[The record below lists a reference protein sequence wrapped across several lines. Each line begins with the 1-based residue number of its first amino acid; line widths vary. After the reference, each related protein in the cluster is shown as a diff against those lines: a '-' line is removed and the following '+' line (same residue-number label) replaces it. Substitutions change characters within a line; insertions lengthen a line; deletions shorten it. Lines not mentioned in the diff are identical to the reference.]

1 MRRRVGALLRDRRAV
16 EVSVS
21 GRNPL
26 YKVSLSLVFVLW
38 GLIFLFSLW
47 FIRGDGCQG
56 SVLLPDGVSTSNES
70 TLESNK
76 DSDVLYEPSKGETDC
91 TSHLN
96 DSCSIDATSHDVL
109 YEPLKGETDCTSR
122 LNDSCSID
130 STSQA
135 SDNEMLSSEESS
147 SHVQAATGLPEA
159 ESSSTGVKSESKP
172 LKGDISSDT
181 VLLGLEEFKSR
192 VFTSRTKDETGQAGN
207 TIHRVE
213 PGGAEYNYASASKGA
228 KVLAFNKEAKGASN
242 ILGKDKDKYLRNP
255 CSAEEKFVVIELSE
269 ETLVVT
275 IEIANFEHHSSNLKE
290 FELHGSLVYP
300 TDVWFKLGNFTAPN
314 AKHAH
319 RFVLKDPKWVRYL
332 KLNLLTHYGSEFYC
346 TLSTV
351 EVYGMDAVEMMLEDL
366 ISAQHKPSISDEAT
380 IDKRVTPS
388 QPGSNDVGQQHRR
401 ESQSLANEESDDDD
415 VVLELSKSNIP
426 DPVEE
431 SHHQQ
436 PGRMPGDTV
445 LKILTQKVR
454 SLDRSLSVLERYLED
469 STSKYGSIF
478 KEFDKDIG
486 NNGLLIEKTR
496 EDIRNILQIQDS
508 TDKDLHDLISWKSTV
523 SLQLD
528 GLQRHNAILRSEI
541 ERVQKNQTFLENKGI
556 VVFVVCIIFS
566 WFAILRLFLH
576 IVVRV
581 RERTNSS
588 RKFCCISPSW
598 YLLLLSCCIIL
609 FIQSL

>member
-1 MRRRVGALLRDRRAV
+1 MRKPVGALLHDRRAV
-16 EVSVS
+16 QVPIS
-21 GRNPL
+21 GRNHL
-26 YKVSLSLVFVLW
+26 YKVSISLVFILW
-38 GLIFLFSLW
+38 GLVFLFSLW
-47 FIRGDGCQG
+47 FSHGVGCQEE
-56 SVLLPDGVSTSNES
+56 SILLPDGVSTTNES
-70 TLESNK
+70 KLENNK
-76 DSDVLYEPSKGETDC
+76 DSDVLREPPNGESHC
-91 TSHLN
+91 TIHLN
-96 DSCSIDATSHDVL
+96 NSCSINA
-109 YEPLKGETDCTSR
+109 
-122 LNDSCSID
+122 
-130 STSQA
+130 STPG
-135 SDNEMLSSEESS
+135 SDNEVLSSEESS
-147 SHVQAATGLPEA
+147 SHIQATTRLPEDG
-159 ESSSTGVKSESKP
+159 SSSTRVKPESKP
-172 LKGDISSDT
+172 PKGDISSDT

-192 VFTSRTKDETGQAGN
+192 AFVSQGKSETGQAGN
-207 TIHRVE
+207 TIHRLE

-290 FELHGSLVYP
+290 FEVHGSLVYP

-332 KLNLLTHYGSEFYC
+332 KLNFLTHYGSEFYC

-380 IDKRVTPS
+380 HDKRVIPS
-388 QPGSNDVGQQHRR
+388 QPGPIDEVSHRR
-401 ESQSLANEESDDDD
+401 ELQSVANEEGDDGVDI
-415 VVLELSKSNIP
+415 ELSKSNTP
-426 DPVEE
+426 EPVEE

-454 SLDRSLSVLERYLED
+454 SLDLSLSVLERYLED
-469 STSKYGSIF
+469 LTSKYGNIF

-486 NNGLLIEKTR
+486 NNNLLIEKTQA
-496 EDIRNILQIQDS
+496 DIRNILKIQDT
-508 TDKDLHDLISWKSTV
+508 TDKDLRDLISWKSMV

-528 GLQRHNAILRSEI
+528 GLQRHNSILRSEI
-541 ERVQKNQTFLENKGI
+541 ERVQKNQISLENKGI
-556 VVFVVCIIFS
+556 VVFLVCLIFS
-566 WFAILRLFLH
+566 SLAIFRLFLH
-576 IVVRV
+576 IVLRV
-581 RERTNSS
+581 YERTNNS

>member
-1 MRRRVGALLRDRRAV
+1 MRRPVGALLRDRRAV
-16 EVSVS
+16 QVPTS
-21 GRNPL
+21 GRTHL
-26 YKVSLSLVFVLW
+26 YKVSLSLVFILW

-47 FIRGDGCQG
+47 FSRGDGCQEG
-56 SVLLPDGVSTSNES
+56 SILLPADISTSNES
-70 TLESNK
+70 KLENNE
-76 DSDVLYEPSKGETDC
+76 DSDVLYEPPKGETDS
-91 TSHLN
+91 TIQLN
-96 DSCSIDATSHDVL
+96 DSCSIDATS
-109 YEPLKGETDCTSR
+109 PGS
-122 LNDSCSID
+122 DSEI
-130 STSQA
+130 
-135 SDNEMLSSEESS
+135 LSSEESS
-147 SHVQAATGLPEA
+147 SHIRAATRLSEA

-172 LKGDISSDT
+172 LKGDTLSDA

-192 VFTSRTKDETGQAGN
+192 AFISRSKSETGQAGN

-242 ILGKDKDKYLRNP
+242 ILGRDKDKYLRNP

-290 FELHGSLVYP
+290 FEVHGSLVYP

-332 KLNLLTHYGSEFYC
+332 KLNFLTHYGSEFYC

-351 EVYGMDAVEMMLEDL
+351 GVYGMDAVEMMLEDL
-366 ISAQHKPSISDEAT
+366 ISAQHKPSISEEAT
-380 IDKRVTPS
+380 TDKRVIPS
-388 QPGSNDVGQQHRR
+388 QPGPNDEGQQHGR
-401 ESQSLANEESDDDD
+401 ELQSPANEESDDD
-415 VVLELSKSNIP
+415 VLELTKSNIR

-454 SLDRSLSVLERYLED
+454 SLDLSLSVLERYLED
-469 STSKYGSIF
+469 LTSKYGNIF
-478 KEFDKDIG
+478 KEFDKDIE
-486 NNGLLIEKTR
+486 NNDLLIENTQ
-496 EDIRNILQIQDS
+496 EDIRNILKIQDS
-508 TDKDLHDLISWKSTV
+508 TDKDLRDLISWKSIV

-528 GLQRHNAILRSEI
+528 SLQRHNSILRSEI
-541 ERVQKNQTFLENKGI
+541 ERVQKNHTYLENKGI
-556 VVFVVCIIFS
+556 VVFLVCLIFS
-566 WFAILRLFLH
+566 AFAIFRLFLH
-576 IVVRV
+576 IVLRV
-581 RERTNSS
+581 YERGNNSRE
-588 RKFCCISPSW
+588 FCCISPSW

>member
-1 MRRRVGALLRDRRAV
+1 MRRRIGALLCNRRAV
-16 EVSVS
+16 QVPTS
-21 GRNPL
+21 GRNHL
-26 YKVSLSLVFVLW
+26 YKVSLSLVFILW

-47 FIRGDGCQG
+47 FSRGDGCQG
-56 SVLLPDGVSTSNES
+56 SGLHPAGVSTSNES
-70 TLESNK
+70 KFENNK
-76 DSDVLYEPSKGETDC
+76 DSDFLDVSPKGETDS

-96 DSCSIDATSHDVL
+96 DSCSNDATTR
-109 YEPLKGETDCTSR
+109 G
-122 LNDSCSID
+122 
-130 STSQA
+130 
-135 SDNEMLSSEESS
+135 SDNEILSSEERSS
-147 SHVQAATGLPEA
+147 DIRVAARSPEA
-159 ESSSTGVKSESKP
+159 ETSSPGVKSESDS
-172 LKGDISSDT
+172 LKGDISSNT

-192 VFTSRTKDETGQAGN
+192 AYTSRSKSETGQAGN

-228 KVLAFNKEAKGASN
+228 KVLSFNKEAKGASN
-242 ILGKDKDKYLRNP
+242 VLGRDEDKYLRNP

-300 TDVWFKLGNFTAPN
+300 TDFWFKLGNFTAPN

-319 RFVLKDPKWVRYL
+319 RFALKDPKWVRYL
-332 KLNLLTHYGSEFYC
+332 KLNFLTHYGSEFYC

-366 ISAQHKPSISDEAT
+366 VSAQHKPSISDEAT
-380 IDKRVTPS
+380 VDKRVISS
-388 QPGSNDVGQQHRR
+388 QPGSNDEGRHDR
-401 ESQSLANEESDDDD
+401 ELQSLTTGESDD
-415 VVLELSKSNIP
+415 LISELSKSNIP

-431 SHHQQ
+431 SHHQQTGNQQ

-454 SLDRSLSVLERYLED
+454 SLDLSLSVLERYLED
-469 STSKYGSIF
+469 LTSKYGNIF

-486 NNGLLIEKTR
+486 NNDLLIEKVR
-496 EDIRNILQIQDS
+496 EDIRSILNIQES
-508 TDKDLHDLISWKSTV
+508 TDKDVRDLISWKSIV

-541 ERVQKNQTFLENKGI
+541 EKVKKNQASLENKGI
-556 VVFVVCIIFS
+556 VVFVVCLIFS
-566 WFAILRLFLH
+566 SFAIIRLFLH
-576 IVVRV
+576 IAVRLI
-581 RERTNSS
+581 ERTNNS
-588 RKFCCISPSW
+588 REFCCISPSW
-598 YLLLLSCCIIL
+598 YLLLFSSCIIL

>member
-1 MRRRVGALLRDRRAV
+1 MRRPVGALLRDRRAV
-16 EVSVS
+16 QVPIS
-21 GRNPL
+21 GRNLL
-26 YKVSLSLVFVLW
+26 YKISVSLVFILW
-38 GLIFLFSLW
+38 GVILLFSLW
-47 FIRGDGCQG
+47 FSRGDGCQEG

-70 TLESNK
+70 KLEKNK
-76 DSDVLYEPSKGETDC
+76 DSDVLYEPPMGETEC
-91 TSHLN
+91 TIHLK
-96 DSCSIDATSHDVL
+96 DSCSIDTAS
-109 YEPLKGETDCTSR
+109 PG
-122 LNDSCSID
+122 
-130 STSQA
+130 
-135 SDNEMLSSEESS
+135 SDNEILSSEESS
-147 SHVQAATGLPEA
+147 SHIQAPTRLPEA

-181 VLLGLEEFKSR
+181 VLLSLEEFKSR
-192 VFTSRTKDETGQAGN
+192 AFISRSKSETGQAGN
-207 TIHRVE
+207 PIHRVE

-242 ILGKDKDKYLRNP
+242 ILGRDKDKYLRNP
-255 CSAEEKFVVIELSE
+255 CSAEEKFVIIELSE

-275 IEIANFEHHSSNLKE
+275 IKIANFEHHSSNLKE
-290 FELHGSLVYP
+290 FEVHGSLVYP

-314 AKHAH
+314 AKQAH

-332 KLNLLTHYGSEFYC
+332 KLNFLTHYGSEFYC

-380 IDKRVTPS
+380 TDKRVIPS
-388 QPGSNDVGQQHRR
+388 QPGPNDEEQHGR
-401 ESQSLANEESDDDD
+401 ELHSLATEESDDD
-415 VVLELSKSNIP
+415 VVLELTKSKTP

-454 SLDRSLSVLERYLED
+454 SLDLSLSILERYLED
-469 STSKYGSIF
+469 LTSKYGNIF
-478 KEFDKDIG
+478 KDFDKDIA
-486 NNGLLIEKTR
+486 NNDLLIEKTR
-496 EDIRNILQIQDS
+496 EDIRNIRKTQDI
-508 TDKDLHDLISWKSTV
+508 TDKELRDLISWKSIV

-528 GLQRHNAILRSEI
+528 GLQRHNSILRSEI
-541 ERVQKNQTFLENKGI
+541 ERVQKNQTSLENKGI
-556 VVFVVCIIFS
+556 VVFLVCLIFS
-566 WFAILRLFLH
+566 SFAIFRLFLH
-576 IVVRV
+576 IVLRV
-581 RERTNSS
+581 YERTNNS
-588 RKFCCISPSW
+588 RKFCCVSPSW